1 MGKEGQQ
8 VPEMSDEWISII
20 RNRYIELYEKLI
32 GEKFIPQTL
41 SDEETKERIV
51 AALKNRL

>member
-8 VPEMSDEWISII
+8 VPEMSDEWISVI

-32 GEKFIPQTL
+32 GEKFVPETL
-41 SDEETKERIV
+41 SDEETKERILSS
-51 AALKNRL
+51 LKTLQ

>member
-1 MGKEGQQ
+1 
-8 VPEMSDEWISII
+8 MSDEWISII

-41 SDEETKERIV
+41 SDDETKERII
-51 AALKNRL
+51 AALENR